1 MSEKIVVGLSA
12 APVSERVVTWAE
24 QHAKAL
30 GQSVELVT
38 VVGGAVGAVGEDSL
52 AQTAGDAA
60 QQMLDTHAA
69 RLKDAGVDVTTRVD
83 RGNPVAVL
91 VDASEGATLLVIGS
105 DSKGPGSGSVRGAHG
120 IRISAAAKCPV
131 VVVPDFDV
139 SGRTGVLVGTDGSEV
154 SAAAVRFAATEA
166 VRLGES
172 LTALSVWTPMPI
184 PGPLSG
190 YPEPYLD
197 DMQGVTAEILR
208 GALAA
213 VREEYPELEIVER
226 VECGYPST
234 IITELAQDARLAV
247 VGSHGRGAFARLLL
261 GSISHE
267 VLARLGTVTAIVR

>member
-1 MSEKIVVGLSA
+1 MGEKIVVGVSA
-12 APVSERVVTWAE
+12 APVADRVVAWAA

-30 GQSVELVT
+30 GQSIELVM
-38 VVGGAVGAVGEDSL
+38 VIGGAVGAVGEDGVV
-52 AQTAGDAA
+52 QTAHEAA
-60 QQMLDTHAA
+60 QKTLDTHAA
-69 RLKDAGVDVTTRVD
+69 VAKDAGVEVTTRVE
-83 RGNPVAVL
+83 RGNPVEIL
-91 VDASEGATLLVIGS
+91 VDASESAALLVIGS

-120 IRISAAAKCPV
+120 IRISAAAHSPV

-139 SGRTGVLVGTDGSEV
+139 SGRSGVVVGTDGSEV
-154 SAAAVRFAATEA
+154 SAGALQFAAIEA
-166 VRLGES
+166 ARLGEP
-172 LTALSVWTPMPI
+172 LTAVSVWTPMPI

-208 GALAA
+208 GALAD
-213 VREEYPELEIVER
+213 VRSEHPGLEIVER

-247 VGSHGRGAFARLLL
+247 VGSHGRGAIARLLL

>member
-1 MSEKIVVGLSA
+1 MSEKIVVALSA

-52 AQTAGDAA
+52 AQTAHDVA
-60 QQMLDTHAA
+60 QQMLETHAT
-69 RLKDAGVDVTTRVD
+69 RLKDAGVDVATRVD

-91 VDASEGATLLVIGS
+91 VDASETATLLVIGS

-154 SAAAVRFAATEA
+154 SAAAVHFAATEA
-166 VRLGES
+166 VRLGEP

-208 GALAA
+208 GALAS
-213 VREEYPELEIVER
+213 VREEHPELEIIER

-234 IITELAQDARLAV
+234 IITELAKDARLAV

>member
-1 MSEKIVVGLSA
+1 MSEKIVVALAA
-12 APVSERVVTWAE
+12 APVSERVIAWAQ

-38 VVGGAVGAVGEDSL
+38 VVGGAVGAVGEDSV
-52 AQTAGDAA
+52 AQTAHDVA

-69 RLKDAGVDVTTRVD
+69 HLRDAGVDVTTRVE

-91 VDASEGATLLVIGS
+91 VDASEDAALLVIGS
-105 DSKGPGSGSVRGAHG
+105 DYKGPGSGSVRGAHG
-120 IRISAAAKCPV
+120 IRISAAAESPV

-139 SGRTGVLVGTDGSEV
+139 SGRSGVLVGTDGSDV
-154 SAAAVRFAATEA
+154 SAAAVRFAAIEA
-166 VRLGES
+166 ARLGEP
-172 LTALSVWTPMPI
+172 LTAISVWTPMPI

-208 GALAA
+208 GALAE
-213 VREEYPELEIVER
+213 VRAQHPGLEIIER

-267 VLARLGTVTAIVR
+267 VLARLSSVTAIVR

>member
-1 MSEKIVVGLSA
+1 MSEKIVVGVST
-12 APVSERVVTWAE
+12 APVAERVVAWAA

-38 VVGGAVGAVGEDSL
+38 VVGGAVGAVGEDGV
-52 AQTAGDAA
+52 AQTAQGAA
-60 QQMLDTHAA
+60 QKVLDVHAA
-69 RLKDAGVDVTTRVD
+69 TMREAGVDAATRVE
-83 RGNPVAVL
+83 RGNPVEIL
-91 VDASEGATLLVIGS
+91 VEASESAALLVIGS

-120 IRISAAAKCPV
+120 IRISAAAHSPV

-139 SGRTGVLVGTDGSEV
+139 SGRSGVVVGTDGSEV
-154 SAAAVRFAATEA
+154 SAGALRFAAAEA
-166 VRLGES
+166 ARTGEV
-172 LTALSVWTPMPI
+172 LTAVSVWTPMPI

-208 GALAA
+208 NVLAD
-213 VREEYPELEIVER
+213 VRSQHPDLEIVER

-234 IITELAQDARLAV
+234 IITELAQEARLAV

>member
-1 MSEKIVVGLSA
+1 MSEKIVVALSA
-12 APVSERVVTWAE
+12 APVSERVIAWAQ

-30 GQSVELVT
+30 GQGVELVT
-38 VVGGAVGAVGEDSL
+38 VVGGAVGAVGEDSV
-52 AQTAGDAA
+52 AQTAHDVA
-60 QQMLDTHAA
+60 QQMLDTRAA
-69 RLKDAGVDVTTRVD
+69 HLRDAGLDVTTRVE

-91 VDASEGATLLVIGS
+91 VDASEDAALLVIGS
-105 DSKGPGSGSVRGAHG
+105 DYKGPGSGSVRGAHG
-120 IRISAAAKCPV
+120 IRISAAAKSPV

-139 SGRTGVLVGTDGSEV
+139 SGRSGVLVGTDGSDV
-154 SAAAVRFAATEA
+154 SAAAVRFAAIEA
-166 VRLGES
+166 ARLGEP
-172 LTALSVWTPMPI
+172 LTAISVWTPMPI

-208 GALAA
+208 GALAE
-213 VREEYPELEIVER
+213 VRAQHPRLEIIER

-267 VLARLGTVTAIVR
+267 VLARLGSVTAIVR

>member
-1 MSEKIVVGLSA
+1 MGEKIVVGISA
-12 APVSERVVTWAE
+12 APVSERVVAWATA
-24 QHAKAL
+24 HAKAL
-30 GQSVELVT
+30 AQSIELVT
-38 VVGGAVGAVGEDSL
+38 VVGGAVGAVGEDGVVQTAHEA
-52 AQTAGDAA
+52 AQT
-60 QQMLDTHAA
+60 MLDAHAA
-69 RLKDAGVDVTTRVD
+69 AVHEAGVDAATRVE
-83 RGNPVAVL
+83 RGNPVEVL
-91 VDASEGATLLVIGS
+91 VDASESAALLVIGS
-105 DSKGPGSGSVRGAHG
+105 DSKGPASGSVRGAHG

-139 SGRTGVLVGTDGSEV
+139 SGRSGVLVGTDGSEV
-154 SAAAVRFAATEA
+154 SAAAVQFAATEA
-166 VRLGES
+166 MRLGEP

-208 GALAA
+208 SALAD
-213 VREEYPELEIVER
+213 VRSQHPELEIIER

>member
-38 VVGGAVGAVGEDSL
+38 IVGGGVGAVGEDSI
-52 AQTAGDAA
+52 AQTAHEAA
-60 QQMLDTHAA
+60 QQMLATHAA
-69 RLKDAGVDVTTRVD
+69 RLKEAGVDVTVRVE

-91 VDASEGATLLVIGS
+91 VEASEGATLLVIGS

-120 IRISAAAKCPV
+120 IRISAAAKSPV

-139 SGRTGVLVGTDGSEV
+139 SGRSGVLVGTDGSEV
-154 SAAAVRFAATEA
+154 SAAAVRFAAIEA

-208 GALAA
+208 GALAS
-213 VREEYPELEIVER
+213 VREEHPDLEIVER

-234 IITELAQDARLAV
+234 IITELAHDARLAV